1 MAKLGNWAAEQEGR
15 PVAFV
20 LSTVLISF
28 GP

>member
-20 LSTVLISF
+20 LPAVLTSF
-28 GP
+28 GA